1 MIHLTKT
8 NDIATLTG
16 NIDIRIQTVSK
27 TSTTKSNLKS
37 KLNKF
42 QNGQASSGSGTSVQ
56 LTSPASSGISYGKSK
71 SL

>member
-42 QNGQASSGSGTSVQ
+42 QNGQA
-56 LTSPASSGISYGKSK
+56 TSPASSGISYGKSK